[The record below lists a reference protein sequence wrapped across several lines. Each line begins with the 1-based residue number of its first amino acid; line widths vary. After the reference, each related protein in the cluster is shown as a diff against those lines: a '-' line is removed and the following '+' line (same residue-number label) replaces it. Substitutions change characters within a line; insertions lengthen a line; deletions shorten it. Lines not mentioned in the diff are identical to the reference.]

1 MNKCFR
7 FLFFLLFLIG
17 TDFSFAQNEIQVKA
31 SCFADGD
38 VSTVSDM
45 LQFPTLTLITMG
57 STKEVQLVS
66 YNCDFSELGKNTT
79 SLNKNFGFNSE
90 TVSLI
95 GKFKPGSTFVIKN
108 IVVEVTNKKTK
119 TKETQELEPIKIKI
133 GTVSSHKCGD
143 ITTATPQII
152 TVEYNG
158 KLLTGKKNMQ
168 PVSDQKVILQ
178 DQQETELQS
187 TTTNNYGDFTFK
199 NLNANESY
207 KISVKATNDKKI
219 KDGVL
224 YAAKPDGTIIK
235 TFIKSDKGFTYELLP
250 TELNTLAK
258 ENEEDTQL
266 KIKNFGSSKQSE
278 LTVIENIYYESNS
291 AEIKAESMDKLNKII
306 EAMKQNTTL
315 KLLVSSHTDSNGD
328 DAYNMTLSEKRAQKV
343 IEYFIVEGIDKG
355 RLTAKGFGET
365 KIINR
370 CLNGVDCSELE
381 HQLNRRTEFKFTK

>member
-1 MNKCFR
+1 MNKRFR
-7 FLFFLLFLIG
+7 FLFFFISLIG
-17 TDFSFAQNEIQVKA
+17 INNSFSQNEIQAKA

-38 VSTVSDM
+38 VSTISDM
-45 LQFPTLTLITMG
+45 LQFPTLTLITIG
-57 STKEVQLVS
+57 STKDVQLVS
-66 YNCDFSELGKNTT
+66 YSCDFSELGKNTT
-79 SLNKNFGFNSE
+79 SLNKSFGFNNE
-90 TVSLI
+90 TISLI

-143 ITTATPQII
+143 NIAPQII

-168 PVSDQKVILQ
+168 PVSDQKVVLQ

-207 KISVKATNDKKI
+207 KINVKTTNDKKI

-224 YAAKPDGTIIK
+224 YAAKPDGTIIR

-250 TELNTLAK
+250 AELNTLAR
-258 ENEEDTQL
+258 ETEEDTQL

-291 AEIKAESMDKLNKII
+291 AEIKAESMVKLDKII
-306 EAMKQNTTL
+306 EALKQNTSL
-315 KLLVSSHTDSNGD
+315 KLLISSHTDSNGD

-343 IEYFIVEGIDKG
+343 MEYFIIEGINKS
-355 RLTAKGFGET
+355 RLMAKGFGET

-370 CLNGVDCSELE
+370 CQNGVDCSELE
-381 HQLNRRTEFKFTK
+381 HQLNRRTEFKFSK

>member
-1 MNKCFR
+1 MNKRFR
-7 FLFFLLFLIG
+7 FFFFFISLIG
-17 TDFSFAQNEIQVKA
+17 INNSFSQNEIQAKA

-45 LQFPTLTLITMG
+45 LQFPTLTLITIG
-57 STKEVQLVS
+57 STKDVQLVS
-66 YNCDFSELGKNTT
+66 YSCDFSELGKNTT
-79 SLNKNFGFNSE
+79 SLNKSFGFNNE
-90 TVSLI
+90 TISLI

-143 ITTATPQII
+143 NTGPQII

-168 PVSDQKVILQ
+168 PVSDQKVVLQ

-207 KISVKATNDKKI
+207 KINVKATNDKKI

-224 YAAKPDGTIIK
+224 YAAKPDGTIIR

-250 TELNTLAK
+250 AELNTLAR
-258 ENEEDTQL
+258 ETEEDTQL

-291 AEIKAESMDKLNKII
+291 AEIKAESMVKLDKII
-306 EAMKQNTTL
+306 EALKQNTSL
-315 KLLVSSHTDSNGD
+315 KLLISSHTDSNGD

-343 IEYFIVEGIDKG
+343 MEYFIIEGINKS
-355 RLTAKGFGET
+355 RLMAKGFGET

-370 CLNGVDCSELE
+370 CQNGVDCSELE
-381 HQLNRRTEFKFTK
+381 HQLNRRTEFKFSK